1 MNGRNLLALSHE
13 KISPRG
19 DSPRAKRQIDG
30 CVSMNRSQAR
40 PFVAYRVVSLF
51 LLATLVSGAGTA
63 ASTKSADSAAV
74 DPNDYIFSA
83 SFEAPASS
91 PLDLATAAPPDGSV
105 LAADA
110 VPTISIRFS
119 TDGLPS
125 PQIHVLVDGVDV
137 TAAADIVGRTIR
149 YLPPQALREGAHAVS
164 VRVGKAVANWSF
176 TTASAPQI
184 SEHNP
189 SDDALLPS
197 GVTSRISARL
207 SDIGSGIDTA
217 SVRLELDGRDVT
229 AEAKIAADSI
239 SLQPSEPHADGKH
252 LVRVQIQDRSGNAAS
267 ASWRFVVTDPPQ
279 ILELAP
285 VDTVLPYAS
294 QPTISASF
302 RDERQELDFA
312 SVRLVLDQEDVV
324 DGLVVAPQNPREGT
338 LSFTPTEPLAPGTH
352 HLRVDV
358 RNRFGEIA
366 TALGEFSVA
375 HRQQLSIVAPPA
387 GTVLP
392 TPEVAVTLRVASSRG
407 YADEV
412 SVNGVVARVQQVK
425 DEEVTYG
432 APLVLTPG
440 DNNLV
445 ARAVFADG
453 EIVQASSSVNYD
465 APPSVTLTSPSD
477 WQTLGPLAG
486 GGGPVPGGS
495 RDLAGSVERPV
506 AISGQV
512 SKPVVS
518 VSINQQQAELD
529 AERRHFTFERYL
541 LHEGTNL
548 ISATATD
555 ASGRS
560 GTAQI
565 TVYLD
570 QTAPLLS
577 VEGPVADSVTSAS
590 SIDVRGVV
598 NDAVE
603 GGVNAPEPQVVV
615 HNATNQ
621 QSVTALVADRYYLGR
636 ELPLEIGANAIT
648 VTATDAQ
655 GNARSRELRVT
666 RIAAGSS
673 RVTLLGGDRQS
684 GAVLAPLSQP
694 LVVAA
699 MDAQGLPLA
708 GHSIHFD
715 ILRGAGSISRSAGQ
729 ADRPDGVNPA
739 RNLVVETGADGRAEV
754 WLTLGSEAAQSGN
767 MVRAWS
773 TELAEDVMFTATGL
787 RQVPAVVMVSGA
799 AGSQY
804 VQTQSQPVEPLTAVV
819 LDAQRN
825 AMTGT
830 PVIFTIEDGDARFSA
845 ASAANGEVSAD
856 GKVITVPADK
866 NGLASVRPTTGI
878 TPGNVRIRARVQLD
892 ATTPIS
898 NAVFNLLVLARSNGP
913 TGFSGVVL
921 DHSGKPLQG
930 VRLTISRTPL
940 STLSG
945 PDGRFVFDD
954 QVPPGK
960 IDLDVDGRPLIVRQ
974 GGSTL
979 EYPRLH
985 FETAVIQGRMNQLPH
1000 PIYLPPINHAQAL
1013 VVGGAEDVR
1022 ITVPGLEGFEM
1033 IVKAHSV
1040 TFPDGSREGPI
1051 VLTPVHVDRLPM
1063 VPPGPSS
1070 VFSAVAWT
1078 IQPTNTRF
1086 DPPITVKI
1094 PNVEKLKPGETTPIV
1109 QWDHDLAAFV
1119 PMGRGTV
1126 SEDGTQIVTDPGSG
1140 ITKAGW
1146 GGAPAIPPP
1155 ETCGTNP
1162 PPQVCRGS
1170 DCSPCPDCY
1179 VQQGQCRVCMPSLAP
1194 EGPKCDNDWC
1204 KRCRFGVCKE
1214 RYSAQPSKPELKQIT
1229 EIPYKVLPWPAGCD
1243 TRISV
1248 GCTMAFPR
1256 QFPGAAT
1263 IKFDVEPYCDG
1274 SGVWRFR
1281 LIKLEHQFAISARP
1295 TGSGFAL
1302 LTDDIINGFN
1312 SCSDL
1317 SKLKQ
1322 SFISIATRDDPTDP
1336 GPIHGFTYGRPEATE
1351 GHEIVHVRRF
1361 VKGANDDRQGLTS
1374 LVREMD
1380 NFTVSM
1386 ETYPTPDDALRAPEL
1401 RLKLD
1406 DLRTKYLRDVI
1417 TPINT
1422 REYQQPHPKAE
1433 EYNNESLAR
1442 VAAWIAKIDARRR
1455 ANHCN

>member
-1 MNGRNLLALSHE
+1 MIAGSLFASRCPGLLLRG
-13 KISPRG
+13 SPQLGNR
-19 DSPRAKRQIDG
+19 PIDG
-30 CVSMNRSQAR
+30 CLFMNRPQVR
-40 PFVAYRVVSLF
+40 PFPARCIASLF
-51 LLATLVSGAGTA
+51 LLLALASGAGTA
-63 ASTKSADSAAV
+63 AGTKSTGSESV
-74 DPNDYIFSA
+74 DPEDFIFAS
-83 SFEAPASS
+83 SFEAPPPSPFDLSS
-91 PLDLATAAPPDGSV
+91 ATPPDGSV
-105 LAADA
+105 LAAEA
-110 VPTISIRFS
+110 IPTISIRFS
-119 TDGLPS
+119 NDGLPS
-125 PQIHVLVDGVDV
+125 PQVRMLVDGADV

-149 YLPPQALREGAHAVS
+149 YVPSQAMIEGAHSIS
-164 VRVGKAVANWSF
+164 VRVGTAAANWSF
-176 TTASAPQI
+176 RTASAPQI
-184 SEHNP
+184 SELNP
-189 SDDALLPS
+189 SDEALLPS
-197 GVTSRISARL
+197 GVASRIGARL
-207 SDIGSGIDTA
+207 SDVGSGVDPAT
-217 SVRLELDGRDVT
+217 VRLELDGRDVT
-229 AEAKIAADSI
+229 AEATVGADSV
-239 SLQPSEPHADGKH
+239 SLQPTQPHADGEH
-252 LVRVQIQDRSGNAAS
+252 RVRLLVQDRSGNSVS
-267 ASWRFVVTDPPQ
+267 ASWRFTVTDPPQ
-279 ILELAP
+279 ILDLAP
-285 VDTVLPYAS
+285 VDTILPYAS
-294 QPTISASF
+294 TPTITATF
-302 RDERQELDFA
+302 RDARQNLDFS
-312 SVRLVLDQEDVV
+312 SVRLVLDHEDVV
-324 DGLVVAPQNPREGT
+324 EGVEVVSQSSREGR
-338 LSFTPTEPLAPGTH
+338 LSFTPAVPLAPGTH

-358 RNRFGEIA
+358 RNLLGEIA
-366 TALGEFSVA
+366 TAVGEFSIA
-375 HRQQLSIVAPPA
+375 HRQQLSITDPSA
-387 GTVLP
+387 GTVLLV
-392 TPEVAVTLRVASSRG
+392 PETEVRLRVASSRG

-412 SVNGVVARVQQVK
+412 SVNGVVATVQMVK
-425 DEEVTYG
+425 EEEVTYA
-432 APLVLTPG
+432 APLLLAPG
-440 DNNLV
+440 DNDIN

-453 EIVQASSSVNYD
+453 EILQATGRLNYD
-465 APPSVTLTSPSD
+465 GPPTVTIASPSD
-477 WQTLGPLAG
+477 WQTLGALAG
-486 GGGPVPGGS
+486 GSGPVPGGS

-506 AISGQV
+506 AITGQV

-518 VSINQQQAELD
+518 VSINQQQAQLD
-529 AERRHFTFERYL
+529 ADRRRFTFERFL

-577 VEGPVADSVTSAS
+577 VEGPVADGVTSAATV
-590 SIDVRGVV
+590 DVRGVV

-615 HNATNQ
+615 RNAANQ
-621 QSVTALVADRYYLGR
+621 QSVTALVTDRYYLGR
-636 ELPLEIGANAIT
+636 ELPLEIGANTIT
-648 VTATDAQ
+648 VTASDAQ

-673 RVTLLGGDRQS
+673 RVTLLGGDRQT
-684 GAVLAPLSQP
+684 GAVLAPLPQP

-699 MDAQGLPLA
+699 IDDQGLPLA

-715 ILRGAGSISRSAGQ
+715 VLRGAGSISRSAGQ
-729 ADRPDGVNPA
+729 QDRPDGVNAA
-739 RNLVVETGADGRAEV
+739 RNLLVETGADGRAEV
-754 WLTLGSEAAQSGN
+754 WLTPGSEASQSGN
-767 MVRAWS
+767 MIRAWS

-830 PVIFTIEDGDARFSA
+830 PVIFTIEDGDAVFSA
-845 ASAANGEVSAD
+845 ASAANGVVSAD

-866 NGLASVRPTTGI
+866 NGLASVRPTTGN
-878 TPGNVRIRARVQLD
+878 TPGNVRVRAHVQLD
-892 ATTPIS
+892 ADTPIS
-898 NAVFNLLVLARSNGP
+898 NAVFNLLVLERTNGP

-945 PDGRFVFDD
+945 SDGRFVFDD

-974 GGSTL
+974 GASTL

-985 FETAVIQGRMNQLPH
+985 FETAVVQGRMNQLPH
-1000 PIYLPPINHAQAL
+1000 PIYLPPINHAQAR
-1013 VVGGAEDVR
+1013 VVGGDEDVR

-1033 IVKAHSV
+1033 IVRAHSV

-1078 IQPTNTRF
+1078 IQPTSARF

-1109 QWDHDLAAFV
+1109 QWDHDLAAFI

-1162 PPQVCRGS
+1162 PPPVCRGR

-1179 VQQGQCRVCMPSLAP
+1179 VQQGQCRVCMPSLAQ

-1214 RYSAQPSKPELKQIT
+1214 RYATAATKPEMTQVT
-1229 EIPYKVLPWPAGCD
+1229 EIPHKVLPWPAGCD
-1243 TRISV
+1243 TSRSV
-1248 GCTMAFPR
+1248 GCAMAFPR
-1256 QFPGAAT
+1256 HFSGGAS
-1263 IKFDVEPYCDG
+1263 IKLEAEPYCDG
-1274 SGVWRFR
+1274 TGVWRFR
-1281 LIKLEHQFAISARP
+1281 LTKLEHQLAISARP

-1302 LTDDIINGFN
+1302 LTDTVINSLN
-1312 SCSDL
+1312 SCNDL
-1317 SKLKQ
+1317 NDLKR
-1322 SFISIATRDDPTDP
+1322 SFISIATRDDPNDP
-1336 GPIHGFTYGRPEATE
+1336 GAIFGFTYGRPEATL
-1351 GHEIVHVRRF
+1351 GHEVVHVRRYI
-1361 VKGANDDRQGLTS
+1361 KGANNDRQGLAA
-1374 LVREMD
+1374 LAREMD

-1386 ETYPTPDDALRAPEL
+1386 ETYPAPDDAIRSPEL
-1401 RLKLD
+1401 RLKFD
-1406 DLRTKYLRDVI
+1406 ELRTKYLRDVI
-1417 TPINT
+1417 TPISN
-1422 REYQQPHPKAE
+1422 RENQNPHPNAA
-1433 EYNNESLAR
+1433 EYNNQSLAS
-1442 VAAWIAKIDARRR
+1442 VASWIAKIDARRR